1 MMGCGHQKKKM
12 SFIPIPVLTRIDS
25 SEQGVAKSI
34 NRIEEYLIE
43 HFEDNEKSRQIIDS
57 FAYARN
63 VSDTNNYTN
72 FYIAFYRKSQIT
84 NLESIKAYKDY
95 IPPEGMDDLLYEYVW
110 ARGLLTG
117 KYKYEKGRI
126 VEPANS
132 IKIEKI
138 EDTLDVLPKKD
149 NRAG

>member
-1 MMGCGHQKKKM
+1 MKMRPPFFSLAFLTVIIIGCDHQKKTM

-25 SEQGVAKSI
+25 SEQGVI

-43 HFEDNEKSRQIIDS
+43 QFEDNEKSRQIIDS
-57 FAYARN
+57 FAYAQN
-63 VSDTNNYTN
+63 VSDTNKYTH

-110 ARGLLTG
+110 AKGLLVG

-132 IKIEKI
+132 IKLK
-138 EDTLDVLPKKD
+138 
-149 NRAG
+149 R